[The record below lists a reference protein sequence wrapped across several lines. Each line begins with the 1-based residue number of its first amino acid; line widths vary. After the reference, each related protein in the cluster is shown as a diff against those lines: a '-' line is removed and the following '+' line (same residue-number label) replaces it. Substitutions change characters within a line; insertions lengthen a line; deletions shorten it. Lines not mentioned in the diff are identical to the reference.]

1 MKKRKFDGGGEIDYQ
16 TPEDVAETKRRV
28 GATKAYNRAMPDPY
42 EKGTGGRALGIDAAK
57 IREIMRQP
65 GRYDSVRPTDFESNI
80 KSAKDQA
87 IGEGVRG
94 AGSVLKEAGKV
105 AATLPMGGMGI
116 MGVNRQDAEGGVSS
130 VKNAINKYRKASE
143 QQDAADR
150 EMEAQDRRES
160 RGLKAGGSVFRSSAN
175 GIAQRG
181 KTRGTMVKMNNGGKC

>member
-16 TPEDVAETKRRV
+16 TPEDVAEAKRRV

-42 EKGTGGRALGIDAAK
+42 EKGTGGRAPGIDAAK
-57 IREIMRQP
+57 VREIMRQP
-65 GRYDSVRPTDFESNI
+65 GRYDSVRPTDFESKI

-105 AATLPMGGMGI
+105 AASLPMGGVGI
-116 MGVNRQDAEGGVSS
+116 RGVNRQDAEGGVDS
-130 VKNAINKYRKASE
+130 VKNAINKYRKASAE
-143 QQDAADR
+143 QDAADR

-160 RGLKAGGSVFRSSAN
+160 RGMKSGGSVSSASKRAD
-175 GIAQRG
+175 GIATKG
-181 KTRGTMVKMNNGGKC
+181 KTKGTYI